1 MVGTRRAR
9 GQGFALGGQLSGSYV
24 IMVEA
29 APEGQRGFYGSLVTV
44 AASCGAALAS
54 GCVAA
59 TAAALSAEQMAA
71 WGWRL
76 PFVLGGVLAPTSIVA
91 ALWFAPDDSSAAER
105 PAALVRGA
113 PATEAMP
120 SAPATEATFAAAA
133 SPVRVRPG
141 LSKSDTQPSALL
153 AGRKT
158 KTKFWG

>member
-1 MVGTRRAR
+1 
-9 GQGFALGGQLSGSYV
+9 
-24 IMVEA
+24 
-29 APEGQRGFYGSLVTV
+29 V

-59 TAAALSAEQMAA
+59 TAAALSVEQMAA

-76 PFVLGGVLAPTSIVA
+76 PFILGGVLAPASIVA
-91 ALWFAPDDSSAAER
+91 ALWFTPDDGSAAQR
-105 PAALVRGA
+105 PAALDRGA
-113 PATEAMP
+113 PATEA
-120 SAPATEATFAAAA
+120 TVAAAA